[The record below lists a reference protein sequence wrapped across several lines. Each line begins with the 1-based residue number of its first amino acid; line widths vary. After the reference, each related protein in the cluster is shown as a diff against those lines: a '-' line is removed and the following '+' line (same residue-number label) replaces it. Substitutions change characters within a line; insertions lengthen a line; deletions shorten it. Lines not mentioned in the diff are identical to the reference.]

1 MLYSAGVQ
9 PLAHKVKQLGLKIDR
24 KSETSEP
31 EEINEAWLLQELRQ
45 LDSGL
50 STPASTERIAFAK
63 PKGPPRRR

>member
-9 PLAHKVKQLGLKIDR
+9 PLAHTVKQRGVKVDK

-31 EEINEAWLLQELRQ
+31 EEVTEAWLIQELGNV
-45 LDSGL
+45 DSGS
-50 STPASTERIAFAK
+50 STPAAERVAFAK